1 MNPYK
6 KLEPYCFWT
15 RQVGSNSSSEIDY
28 DPSPKFTFSREND
41 AFATAGSCFA
51 QHFARELKAR
61 GGRYVVTET
70 AHPLMSKED
79 NGWGTF
85 SARYG
90 NIYSVK
96 QLRELL
102 EQAFGKRKPI
112 TDLAQRADGRWI
124 DLLRPRA
131 VPLGFSSRDEAIADR
146 IFHLS
151 QVRQIFE
158 TVNVFVF
165 TLGLTEIWTN
175 KSGGY
180 AYPMCPGTA
189 AGTFNPDDHQYRNS
203 SFPEVYDDLMKSCHL
218 IHSKYPSCRILL
230 TVSPVMLVA
239 SMEQRGAIQSSVIS
253 KSKLRLAA
261 DEVQNKLSYVDY
273 FPSYE
278 IISGP
283 QARGRFFKDDA
294 RDVTPEGVKC
304 VMDYFFKSRMHIEDS
319 DINHSDMNEQKSVEI
334 PDIADLEAYFEVE
347 CDEIL
352 LGS

>member
-6 KLEPYCFWT
+6 KLEPHCFWT
-15 RQVGSNSSSEIDY
+15 KQVGNNTTSEIDY
-28 DPSPKFTFSREND
+28 DPFPKFTFSREND

-61 GGRYVVTET
+61 GGRYTVSEV
-70 AHPLMSKED
+70 AHPLMSKEE

-102 EQAFGKRKPI
+102 EQSFGRRKPI
-112 TDLAQRADGRWI
+112 IDLAQRPDGRWV

-131 VPLGFSSRDEAIADR
+131 VPLGFSSSEEAIADR
-146 IFHLS
+146 VFHLS
-151 QVRQIFE
+151 QVRRIFE
-158 TVNVFVF
+158 TANVFVF

-175 KSGGY
+175 VADGY

-189 AGTFNPDDHQYRNS
+189 AGTYNPDEHEFKNS
-203 SFPEVYDDLMKSCHL
+203 SFPEVYDDLMKSCEL
-218 IHSKYPSCRILL
+218 IHDQYPDCKILL

-239 SMEQRGAIQSSVIS
+239 SMEQRGAIQSSMVS
-253 KSKLRLAA
+253 KSILRLAA
-261 DEVQNKLSYVDY
+261 DVVKNELSYVDY
-273 FPSYE
+273 FPSFE

-283 QARGRFFKDDA
+283 QAKGQFFKDDA
-294 RDVTPEGVKC
+294 RDVTPAGVMC
-304 VMDYFFKSRMHIEDS
+304 VMDYFFKSRMHIGS
-319 DINHSDMNEQKSVEI
+319 DDIIRSNVDEHKNEGT